1 MFQRRSITT
10 YEQGTAEGHQWV
22 TNTAKESRN
31 RRWSADGAVVLIF
44 SFSFKLSYQSYKR
57 KATSWYT
64 QRNLALAHFLYSHL
78 NIEVDLRW
86 KLHLE
91 I

>member
-31 RRWSADGAVVLIF
+31 GRLSADGAVVIF
-44 SFSFKLSYQSYKR
+44 SLSFKLSYQSYKR

-64 QRNLALAHFLYSHL
+64 QRNLALVHFLYSHL
-78 NIEVDLRW
+78 NIEVDLSW